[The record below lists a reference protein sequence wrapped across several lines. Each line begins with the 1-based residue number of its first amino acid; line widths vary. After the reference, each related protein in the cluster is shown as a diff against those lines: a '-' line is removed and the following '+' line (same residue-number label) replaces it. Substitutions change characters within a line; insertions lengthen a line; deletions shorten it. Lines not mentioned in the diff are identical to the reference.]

1 MFGRKDRS
9 FFEEKILIH
18 YGEIFKYAF
27 AVTKDSHAAED
38 IAQET
43 IEKAWSHLSQLR
55 DRKKAKAWVFQI
67 ARNEIKHHFNDVNK
81 RYKEY
86 GVMPDKDLDLELHV
100 DDPGEVF
107 LEKMTMEEEKFLLGM
122 AMEELPI
129 QYREVLILW
138 SQGEMSE
145 KELSQVMDINY
156 NTIRVH
162 IHRGLKRLKEIYFSL
177 EGGAQGE

>member
-1 MFGRKDRS
+1 MFAGKDRS

-18 YGEIFKYAF
+18 YEAIFKYAL
-27 AVTKDSHAAED
+27 AMTKNDHAAED
-38 IAQET
+38 IAQGT
-43 IEKAWSHLSQLR
+43 IEKAWTHLSQLR
-55 DRKKAKAWVFQI
+55 DREKTKAWVFEI
-67 ARNEIKHHFNDVNK
+67 ARNEIKHHFRDTRK
-81 RYKEY
+81 WYKEY
-86 GVMPDKDLDLELHV
+86 DAISDKGLDLEFH
-100 DDPGEVF
+100 DDPEETF
-107 LEKMTMEEEKFLLGM
+107 FEKLTMEEEKALLAR

-129 QYREVLILW
+129 KYREVLILW